1 MLSSLW
7 GRREGG
13 GSSERTSG
21 DNKLVAAREFGHSEI
36 GEVPDAPWRLKSRAR
51 SIGRGGAPEGG
62 HHRPSLC
69 ATPPTTSKAT
79 LLPLR
84 LSSADNYDEDE
95 SASGGGIN
103 LGHGRPRCPRSLSPP
118 PAGRVPGSRCLSDC
132 RLGDPRR
139 FEPHVSPTRRRTCRN
154 RERVIF

>member
-7 GRREGG
+7 GRPEGG

-62 HHRPSLC
+62 HHRPFLC
-69 ATPPTTSKAT
+69 ATPPTSSKAT
-79 LLPLR
+79 LSPLQ

-95 SASGGGIN
+95 SAGGGGDQ
-103 LGHGRPRCPRSLSPP
+103 LGPWKTALSAEPKPPSCRSS
-118 PAGRVPGSRCLSDC
+118 ARVPMSL
-132 RLGDPRR
+132 
-139 FEPHVSPTRRRTCRN
+139 
-154 RERVIF
+154 